1 MSITNIIAAM
11 LVFGGLVFFHELGHF
26 IVAKKNKVRVYE
38 FAVGMGPSLYKKM
51 YHDTKYSLN
60 LIPMGGYVRMS
71 PLEDEEE
78 TCPEEDFLNKKPL
91 QKIAVALAGPAMNI
105 LLALLLFILWAGI
118 LGTPVNRINEV
129 MDGYPAQA
137 AGLKSGDTI
146 VEVNSVEVGSWQEVI
161 TQISKSETGTPIEF
175 KVISKGE
182 EQEKILLI
190 EPIEKDGRVLIGITP
205 AVTRNFSKA
214 VSNGFELTWRV
225 SGEMLLFVKKL
236 FSGRAGTQEL
246 SGPIG
251 IVRIVSDSAKEGA
264 AELLFVAGVISL
276 NLAIINLLPIPALDG
291 SRIIFSLVELLR
303 RGKRIPVEWENRI
316 NMAGFVFLMGLMI
329 FLTYKDAMRLMIRS

>member
-1 MSITNIIAAM
+1 
-11 LVFGGLVFFHELGHF
+11 
-26 IVAKKNKVRVYE
+26 
-38 FAVGMGPSLYKKM
+38 
-51 YHDTKYSLN
+51 
-60 LIPMGGYVRMS
+60 
-71 PLEDEEE
+71 
-78 TCPEEDFLNKKPL
+78 
-91 QKIAVALAGPAMNI
+91 
-105 LLALLLFILWAGI
+105 
-118 LGTPVNRINEV
+118 
-129 MDGYPAQA
+129 
-137 AGLKSGDTI
+137 
-146 VEVNSVEVGSWQEVI
+146 
-161 TQISKSETGTPIEF
+161 
-175 KVISKGE
+175 
-182 EQEKILLI
+182 
-190 EPIEKDGRVLIGITP
+190 
-205 AVTRNFSKA
+205 
-214 VSNGFELTWRV
+214 
-225 SGEMLLFVKKL
+225 MLLFVKKL

>member
-1 MSITNIIAAM
+1 MSITSIIAAV

-26 IVAKKNKVRVYE
+26 IIAKKNGVRVYE
-38 FAVGMGPSLYKKM
+38 FAVGMGPSLYKKV
-51 YHDTKYSLN
+51 YHETKYSLN

-78 TCPEEDFLNKKPL
+78 TCPEEDFLNKNPW
-91 QKIAVALAGPAMNI
+91 QKIAVAIAGPMMNI
-105 LLALLLFILWAGI
+105 FLAFLLFILWAGI

-129 MDGYPAQA
+129 MDGYPAQI
-137 AGLKSGDTI
+137 AGLRSGDTI
-146 VEVNSVEVGSWQEVI
+146 VEVNSVKVGSWKEIV
-161 TQISKSETGTPIEF
+161 TQISRSEPATPIEF

-182 EQEKILLI
+182 EQEKTLI
-190 EPIEKDGRVLIGITP
+190 VEPIEKDGRVLIGITP
-205 AVTRNFSKA
+205 AVTRSLNKA
-214 VSNGFELTWRV
+214 VSNGFEVTWKV
-225 SGEMLLFVKKL
+225 SREMLLFVRKIFL
-236 FSGRAGTQEL
+236 GRADTQEL

-291 SRIIFSLVELLR
+291 SRIIFSLVELIR
-303 RGKRIPVEWENRI
+303 RGKKLPVEWENRI

-329 FLTYKDAMRLMIRS
+329 FLTYKDAMRLMIHS